1 MKLKK
6 VLGLLLALTVAC
18 SVLVSCGD
26 DEDSSSKKSK
36 KNDSTVSAAADSDED
51 SEDSDES
58 DVKIDAS
65 EEDDSSDKE
74 DDSKED
80 ESSKEDDKDSSED
93 DKKDDSSKDDKK
105 NDVSENPALDA
116 DIDHLEGK
124 WECEYMEIN
133 GTKMKDFLGIPV
145 AAMMQL
151 EFKEGGKGTIAERSS
166 GGEAD
171 KMEFTW
177 EVNGSKCTVTA
188 NNQPVDFEFKDN
200 RLILEATAEGQTEKV
215 VLKKVKEFTE
225 FDFDALKD
233 SLGQLL
239 GDMSDLDLDNFD
251 FGGND

>member
-36 KNDSTVSAAADSDED
+36 KNDSAVSAAADSDED
-51 SEDSDES
+51 SNES

-116 DIDHLEGK
+116 DIDDLEGK
-124 WECEYMEIN
+124 WECEYMEVN
-133 GTKMKDFLGIPV
+133 GVQMTDFMGIPV

-151 EFKEGGKGTIAERSS
+151 EFKDGGKGVITGNSNGGNAEV
-166 GGEAD
+166 
-171 KMEFTW
+171 KEFTW
-177 EVNGSKCTVTA
+177 STSGNKCTVTA
-188 NNQPVDFEFKDN
+188 EGQGIDFELKDN
-200 RLILEATAEGQTEKV
+200 RLVAEVSNGEESEKIS
-215 VLKKVKEFTE
+215 LKKVKKFTE

-233 SLGQLL
+233 SLGQLI
-239 GDMSDLDLDNFD
+239 GDMSDLDLDDFD

>member
-36 KNDSTVSAAADSDED
+36 KNDSAVSAAADSD
-51 SEDSDES
+51 EDSDES

-65 EEDDSSDKE
+65 EEDDSDDESSDKE
-74 DDSKED
+74 DDSKD
-80 ESSKEDDKDSSED
+80 ESSED
-93 DKKDDSSKDDKK
+93 DSKDSSKDDKDSSK
-105 NDVSENPALDA
+105 DESKSDVSENPALDA

-133 GTKMKDFLGIPV
+133 GTKMKEFLGIPV

-200 RLILEATAEGQTEKV
+200 RLILEATAEGQSEKV